1 MLLWIDDRNV
11 IRRNFCCASSLF
23 LPLALLYLHLETPEL
38 LDQEQRAWIEFQA
51 SWDSGCDKDV
61 CWNISGGVDVS
72 ELRSCRQAPA
82 AELWHRIRTRM
93 AVIITNQWQ
102 PSQSELPPLLLA
114 AVALVFCLR
123 SSQHIY
129 LTVIIQIAAFPQCS
143 WSDSL

>member
-23 LPLALLYLHLETPEL
+23 LPLALLYLGTPEL

-123 SSQHIY
+123 RRQLFY
-129 LTVIIQIAAFPQCS
+129 LIVIIQIAAFPQCS